1 MEEELSLKRK
11 TVVGLFLPWEP
22 LCYSLSL
29 PEPIDLCLAPHYVL
43 QLVALMC
50 GSVFL
55 SFLNRSRQWNPD
67 RKSVV

>member
-29 PEPIDLCLAPHYVL
+29 PEPIDPCLAPHYVL

-50 GSVFL
+50 GSVF
-55 SFLNRSRQWNPD
+55 
-67 RKSVV
+67 